1 MKPLFQGIYA
11 IFTGNAPMVAALT
24 GGLHNSVAPPD
35 TAYPYG
41 VFFLVD
47 RIPQDT
53 INETMREPIVQF
65 NIFSDSADTDEI
77 SDLADQLEA
86 LYDDAELTV
95 TGYTAHFMRI
105 INALMP
111 PSGTE
116 RIFQYTLQFQI
127 LLQAD

>member
-1 MKPLFQGIYA
+1 MKVLFQGIYA
-11 IFTGNAPMVAALT
+11 IFDADIAMEAALT
-24 GGLHNSVAPPD
+24 GGLHNTVAPPD
-35 TAYPYG
+35 TEMPYA

-53 INETMREPIVQF
+53 LNETMREPIVQF
-65 NIFSDSADTDEI
+65 NIFSDDDTSDEV
-77 SDLADQLEA
+77 SDLADQMEA
-86 LYDDAELTV
+86 LYDGAELTV

-111 PSGTE
+111 PSDVE